1 MNSTR
6 HPKCH
11 FTVSPTIFPV
21 TKQSSRENWNWEWE
35 AATLEQRNESLKT
48 YRKKAQTN
56 PLASPQLWERERERE
71 FPRGWNSNLEDNVGW
86 RWYLK
91 KSWFNFLFI
100 LFFNSH
106 VRFLFYWEM
115 LNNPLFPFLFLS
127 FIEENFYYLLLP
139 LFYPYP
145 DFLPFFFSFIF
156 FTSLAFIFLFI

>member
-48 YRKKAQTN
+48 YRKRAQTN
-56 PLASPQLWERERERE
+56 PQASPQLSETETETEGASTRVKLQFGRQ
-71 FPRGWNSNLEDNVGW
+71 RGMEV
-86 RWYLK
+86 WYLK

-115 LNNPLFPFLFLS
+115 LNNPLLPFLFLS
-127 FIEENFYYLLLP
+127 FIEENFYHLLLP

-145 DFLPFFFSFIF
+145 NFPPFFFSFLF
-156 FTSLAFIFLFI
+156 FSLLL